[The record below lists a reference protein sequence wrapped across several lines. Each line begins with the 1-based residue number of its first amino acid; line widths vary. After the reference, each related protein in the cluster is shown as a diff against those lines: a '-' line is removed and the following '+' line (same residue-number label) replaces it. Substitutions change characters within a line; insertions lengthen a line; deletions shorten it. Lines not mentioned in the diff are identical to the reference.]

1 MKTNSRIV
9 LALVLAAS
17 AGYLQAQP
25 YPSKPVRLL
34 VGYPPGGG
42 MDAIAR
48 VLAQKVSE
56 DLGQQMVVENR
67 AGASGAI
74 AADAA
79 AKSAPDG
86 YSLYLGESGYLILS
100 TLSSNLTTDPVK
112 SFAPVTAVGSLPL
125 VFAVPQDFPAQNVRE
140 LIAVIKA
147 SPGKYSY
154 GSPGVGTI
162 HHLAFELFKRAAGL
176 DVVHVPYKGGTPI
189 IPDLITGRIAVGVLS
204 SSLAAGPVK
213 SGKVRPIALTSPQR
227 VAFAPDWPPLAETL
241 PGFDASPN
249 IFLLAPAGTPGAVV
263 AHLNEATRK
272 ILALAEVQQS
282 FANQGATPATGSADE
297 LRSQIIAEIRR
308 WGAIAKEVGLRA
320 E

>member
-1 MKTNSRIV
+1 MKTAVRV
-9 LALVLAAS
+9 LALVLAFVAV
-17 AGYLQAQP
+17 GVQAQP
-25 YPSKPVRLL
+25 YPSKPIRLL
-34 VGYPPGGG
+34 VGYPAGGG
-42 MDAIAR
+42 MDGIAR
-48 VLAQKVSE
+48 VFAQKISE

-79 AKSAPDG
+79 AKSPPDG

-100 TLSSNLTTDPVK
+100 TISPNLSTDPMK
-112 SFAPVTAVGSLPL
+112 SFVPVAPVGSLPL
-125 VFAVPQDFPAQNVRE
+125 VFAVPADFPAQNVRD
-140 LIAVIKA
+140 LIAILKA

-176 DVVHVPYKGGTPI
+176 DVVHVPYKGGTAI

-204 SSLAAGPVK
+204 SSIAAGPVK
-213 SGKVRPIALTSPQR
+213 SGKVRPLALTSPQR
-227 VAFAPDWPPLAETL
+227 VAFAPDWSPLAETI

-249 IFLLAPAGTPGAVV
+249 IFLLAPIGTPAAVV
-263 AHLNEATRK
+263 ARLNEATRR
-272 ILALAEVQQS
+272 IFALADLQQS
-282 FANQGATPATGSADE
+282 FASQGATPTPGSSDE
-297 LRSQIIAEIRR
+297 LRAQISAELKR
-308 WGAIAKEVGLRA
+308 WGPIAKEAGLRV

>member
-9 LALVLAAS
+9 LALVLAA
-17 AGYLQAQP
+17 AAACLQAQP
-25 YPSKPVRLL
+25 YPSKPIRLL

-48 VLAQKVSE
+48 VFAQKISE

-79 AKSAPDG
+79 AKSPPDG

-100 TLSSNLTTDPVK
+100 TISPNLSTDPVK
-112 SFAPVTAVGSLPL
+112 SFVPVAPVGSLPL
-125 VFAVPQDFPAQNVRE
+125 VFAVPADFPAQNVRD
-140 LIAVIKA
+140 LIAILKA

-154 GSPGVGTI
+154 GSPGVGTV
-162 HHLAFELFKRAAGL
+162 HHIAFELFKRGAGL

-204 SSLAAGPVK
+204 SSLAAGPAK

-227 VAFAPDWPPLAETL
+227 VSFAPDWPPLAETL
-241 PGFDASPN
+241 PGFDASPT
-249 IFLLAPAGTPGAVV
+249 IFLLAPAGTPAAVV
-263 AHLNEATRK
+263 ARLNEAARK
-272 ILALAEVQQS
+272 NLALAEVQQG
-282 FANQGATPATGSADE
+282 FANQGATPTSGSSEE
-297 LRSQIIAEIRR
+297 LRAQISAELKR
-308 WGAIAKEVGLRA
+308 WSAIAKEAGLRV